1 MPLSG
6 RSAVLFE
13 ERRNEF
19 CRIAFRKKLDASI
32 KALLADLDEGI
43 RTFNKHAVAAMVCRV
58 DLSGKTAV
66 RPADRLPAGVCVF
79 LATQMQ

>member
-19 CRIAFRKKLDASI
+19 YRMAFRKKLDASI
-32 KALLADLDEGI
+32 EALQADLDEGI
-43 RTFNKHAVAAMVCRV
+43 RSYAAISCRV
-58 DLSGKTAV
+58 NLSGKTPV
-66 RPADRLPAGVCVF
+66 RSEDRLPGDVCVF
-79 LATQMQ
+79 LATQ